1 MLRARQ
7 PAPLIQINP
16 RSGAA
21 LQLRPGLPV
30 CVAPAFQA
38 GSAGKEVI
46 EEEWNETGPKVRVGS
61 GHNFACNPGLAR
73 QAGAI
78 DLNARKDDALTV
90 NILASCAK
98 LSNVQFELNVLNL
111 DKIRRL
117 FPGMEEMEIFYD
129 RCQI

>member
-1 MLRARQ
+1 M
-7 PAPLIQINP
+7 
-16 RSGAA
+16 
-21 LQLRPGLPV
+21 
-30 CVAPAFQA
+30 
-38 GSAGKEVI
+38 
-46 EEEWNETGPKVRVGS
+46 
-61 GHNFACNPGLAR
+61 
-73 QAGAI
+73 
-78 DLNARKDDALTV
+78 